1 MRPWAVGIM
10 VIIAILVSFGIG
22 YFWRGQEVDKLRE
35 ELGDVKSSMGM
46 EAQTLRK
53 EVEKLSAD
61 LAEEERRLKA
71 EQADR
76 KILEEELAKARVW
89 K

>member
-1 MRPWAVGIM
+1 MRPWAVGIT
-10 VIIAILVSFGIG
+10 VVIAILVSFGIG
-22 YFWRGQEVDKLRE
+22 YFWRGQEVDTLRE
-35 ELGDVKSSMGM
+35 ELSNVKSSMGM

-76 KILEEELAKARVW
+76 KILEEELAKSRVW